1 MQKKTKDILIIRFI
15 NGTQLHT
22 PPVNNGSYLRLTRL
36 FKKRI
41 DRPMTYF
48 RYSLLKKVL
57 PFEEFFLTKNLDR
70 VRHLQACAHP
80 ELTLAPIKLRHKI
93 KIKSVKQISRVQ

>member
-22 PPVNNGSYLRLTRL
+22 ILYTPPVNNGSYLRLARL

-57 PFEEFFLTKNLDR
+57 PFEEFFFNKK
-70 VRHLQACAHP
+70 A
-80 ELTLAPIKLRHKI
+80 
-93 KIKSVKQISRVQ
+93 